1 MTSANAGAWVV
12 YSFPLNG
19 SPEAMR
25 AVCDQAEW
33 ETLDRARPGFYT
45 LIREGITSEGEAERL
60 ARGSAG
66 AARPRHVKTPAL
78 PAPATAPTPVAAAAK
93 RAVRS

>member
-1 MTSANAGAWVV
+1 MRNARGGAWVV

-45 LIREGITSEGEAERL
+45 LIRAGIVNEGEAERL
-60 ARGSAG
+60 ARGTSG
-66 AARPRHVKTPAL
+66 AARSRTAKPLIPA
-78 PAPATAPTPVAAAAK
+78 
-93 RAVRS
+93 